1 MIEGHVVLS
10 AAAASAVIT
19 VVGLAWVVL
28 VKRPQILRTLQGLV
42 FAGLQARD
50 PLTPNEV
57 EFFGRLRKALPEY
70 TVLAQVPL
78 SALVKTTLP
87 ENHPDFWQSFD
98 RFSRKVA
105 DFVVV
110 DSKRMKTLAV
120 IELDD
125 WTHDVKRDKDQARDA
140 LLRSAG
146 IRTIR
151 WDSRAKP
158 STATIQ
164 AELHGILKG
173 HA

>member
-19 VVGLAWVVL
+19 VAGLAWVVL
-28 VKRPQILRTLQGLV
+28 IKRPRILRALQGAV
-42 FAGLQARD
+42 FAGLKARN

-57 EFFGRLRKALPEY
+57 EFFGRLQKALPGH

-87 ENHPDFWQSFD
+87 ESHPDFWQSFD

-105 DFVVV
+105 DFVVL
-110 DSKRMKTLAV
+110 DSKRMTTLAV

-125 WTHDVKRDKDQARDA
+125 RTHDSKRDKDRARDA
-140 LLRSAG
+140 LLQSAG

-158 STATIQ
+158 SVAAIQ
-164 AELHGILKG
+164 AELHSVLAGRV
-173 HA
+173 

>member
-1 MIEGHVVLS
+1 MITGGMLLN
-10 AAAASAVIT
+10 AAAASAVLT
-19 VVGLAWVVL
+19 GVCLVWVLAVWL
-28 VKRPQILRTLQGLV
+28 PTHGRRLRNTV
-42 FAGLQARD
+42 FAGLEAKD
-50 PLTPNEV
+50 ALTPNEV
-57 EFFGRLRKALPEY
+57 EFFGRLRRALPQY

-87 ENHPDFWQSFD
+87 ESHPDFWQSFD

-110 DSKRMKTLAV
+110 DSRRMRTLAV

-125 WTHDVKRDKDQARDA
+125 RTHDVKRDKDRARDA

-146 IRTIR
+146 IPTVR

-158 STATIQ
+158 SVAAIQ
-164 AELHGILKG
+164 SELRSVLAG